1 MNGLLSGRLKSPNP
15 SKEIFAGV
23 TTAVV
28 SLPMAVAFGVAS
40 GAGAQAGIY
49 GAVLVGFFA
58 AIFGGTNTLI
68 SEPTGPMTVL
78 IAAVV
83 VRMTSRYPEYG
94 LAMVFTVV
102 MVAGIVQILFGVFK
116 LGKYFTMM
124 PYSVISGFMSGI
136 GLLLVFNQLPVL
148 LGADSSASTVYDALS
163 SIPGL
168 IAAPSPAEWLI
179 GFFAL
184 AILFLT
190 PRRLARKIPPQ
201 LVALVL
207 GSLGAIILFPAGDV
221 RSIGEI
227 GIGLP
232 KLVVPHIRPSELV
245 QILIDGTILGVL
257 GAIDSSLTAMIA
269 DSLTREHHD
278 SNRELI
284 GQGVGNIASGLFGG
298 LPGAG
303 ATMGTVVNIQ
313 SGARSPMAA
322 IIRSLVLVLFVFV
335 LAPVIGHVPR
345 VVLAAIAVRVGF
357 NILDW
362 SFLGRAHK
370 ISRTATLIMYAV
382 MILTVF
388 VDLLVAVAVGVF
400 IANIITIE
408 RLSGHPATRV
418 RTIDPSGDPVVV
430 SADEQRIL
438 EQAEGGIILFHL
450 SGPMIFGV
458 AQAIAREASA
468 MDENADVLLVDLT
481 EVSFLSTTVAL
492 GLENLINET
501 LAEGKTVIISGAS
514 PEVREK
520 LKRTGLKHA
529 NLDFYQSR
537 MDALNR
543 GLEASGKMS
552 QAGNSCT

>member
-1 MNGLLSGRLKSPNP
+1 MIGNLARRLTSPNP

-40 GAGAQAGIY
+40 GAGAEAGLY
-49 GAVLVGFFA
+49 GAVVVGFFA

-83 VRMTSRYPEYG
+83 VRMTARYPEYG
-94 LAMVFTVV
+94 LPMVFTVV

-148 LGADSSASTVYDALS
+148 LGAENAASSVYNALS
-163 SIPGL
+163 SIPSL
-168 IAAPSPAEWLI
+168 LADPSPAEWLV
-179 GFFAL
+179 GFLAL
-184 AILFLT
+184 AVLFLT

-207 GSLGAIILFPAGDV
+207 GSLGAIILFPGGDV
-221 RSIGEI
+221 RNIGEI
-227 GIGLP
+227 GVGLP
-232 KLVVPHIRPSELV
+232 KLIVPHIRPSELV

-278 SNRELI
+278 SNRELV
-284 GQGVGNIASGLFGG
+284 GQGIGNIMSGLLGG

-313 SGARSPMAA
+313 SGARSPLAA
-322 IIRSLVLVLFVFV
+322 VIRSLVLVLFVFV

-345 VVLAAIAVRVGF
+345 VVLAAIAIKVGF

-430 SADEQRIL
+430 NSEEQQIL

-458 AQAIAREASA
+458 AQAIAREAAA

-492 GLENLINET
+492 GLENLMNET
-501 LAEGKTVIISGAS
+501 LAAGKTVIISGAS
-514 PEVREK
+514 TEVREK
-520 LKRTGLKHA
+520 LRRTGLKHA
-529 NLDFYQSR
+529 NLDFYHSR
-537 MDALNR
+537 LDALKR
-543 GLEASGKMS
+543 GLEAAGKMH
-552 QAGNSCT
+552 